1 MSNGEKREDKPVEIF
16 CPICGFTT
24 PVNEVDDKYSTLTR
38 KEKVNYVAML
48 QKSDHPVFT
57 CSRCDNPEQTAGIME
72 VR

>member
-1 MSNGEKREDKPVEIF
+1 MSDIEERDEKPVEVY

-24 PVNEVDDKYSTLTR
+24 PINEVDEKYTALTR
-38 KEKVNYVAML
+38 EEKVSYVKML

-57 CSRCDNPEQTAGIME
+57 CSRCDNPEQSTDIME